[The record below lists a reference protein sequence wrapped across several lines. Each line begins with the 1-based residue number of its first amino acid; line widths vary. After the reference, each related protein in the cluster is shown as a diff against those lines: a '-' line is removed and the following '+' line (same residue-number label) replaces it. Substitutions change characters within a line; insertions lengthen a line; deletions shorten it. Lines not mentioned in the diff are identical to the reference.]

1 MNETYKKLK
10 EDGVVL
16 TKDFFNEDDISKVR
30 KEYDQ
35 LDASLVNKEIYK
47 EKPMYYVLKYA
58 AHREKLESSQF
69 VTV

>member
-35 LDASLVNKEIYK
+35 LDASLVNKEIIK
-47 EKPMYYVLKYA
+47 KNQL
-58 AHREKLESSQF
+58 
-69 VTV
+69 